1 MENSKAMLPRAS
13 SPIIAQA
20 SAWIAVVMVL
30 VQSLP
35 AASCGCGGAV
45 AVGQAASNKCCSKSV
60 DKSCSVAKPKS
71 TCCSQQQTK
80 WCCSGRS
87 TERSSVSVGKCCCG
101 TACRCSAAP
110 APTDTPVAPS
120 RQEDNRQERHEVVT
134 LSSPSAMAIVTAI
147 HPSSR
152 VAAIERLG
160 CSTAL
165 DRCIE
170 LSRFTC

>member
-1 MENSKAMLPRAS
+1 MLPRAS

-20 SAWIAVVMVL
+20 SAWIAVVMLL

-35 AASCGCGGAV
+35 AASCGCGGAAAAGQV
-45 AVGQAASNKCCSKSV
+45 ASIECCSKSIV
-60 DKSCSVAKPKS
+60 KSCCVSKPKS
-71 TCCSQQQTK
+71 TCCSKKQT
-80 WCCSGRS
+80 CCSGHS
-87 TERSSVSVGKCCCG
+87 TERSSVADGTCCCG

-120 RQEDNRQERHEVVT
+120 RQEDNRQDRHEVVA
-134 LSSPSAMAIVTAI
+134 LSSLSTMAIVTAI
-147 HPSSR
+147 HPASR
-152 VAAIERLG
+152 FAAIVRLR

>member
-1 MENSKAMLPRAS
+1 MLPRAS
-13 SPIIAQA
+13 NPIIAQA
-20 SAWIAVVMVL
+20 SAWIAVVMLL

-35 AASCGCGGAV
+35 AASCGCAGA
-45 AVGQAASNKCCSKSV
+45 ATVGQAASLCCSKPVVKTCCVS
-60 DKSCSVAKPKS
+60 KPKS
-71 TCCSQQQTK
+71 TCCSEQHTK
-80 WCCSGRS
+80 SCCSGSS
-87 TERSSVSVGKCCCG
+87 TERSTVSDGKCCCG
-101 TACRCSAAP
+101 TACRCSAAQP
-110 APTDTPVAPS
+110 PTDTPVGPS
-120 RQEDNRQERHEVVT
+120 PQENNRQERHEVVT

-147 HPSSR
+147 HPSSQ